1 LDGNFKQAQ
10 RQKSAAG
17 NQREEFS
24 KSPSV
29 IPARLGGA
37 SGEAWADTGIQL
49 RLCFDMGKSFFLFL
63 LPLACLTGCSSVSID
78 KARANFYTGRF
89 AQANENLK
97 EVPPGDKD
105 EVLYLS
111 ERGMIRQTLGL
122 YDESNKDW
130 RQATEI
136 NERLAD
142 YSVSRETASLMS
154 NDKVL
159 TYRGVPFE
167 RTLIYTF
174 LAKNYLAQSNWDY
187 SAICARNIISHLDN
201 LNGFPDLSYS
211 RYMAGFCLE
220 MINDKGNAAIQYR
233 SAAKTTRYLA
243 IDPDSGKISAVAS
256 NIPGLTLT
264 NAPPATQPGQEPNEL
279 VCFIGIGKMPKWCQ
293 SEYELDM
300 APFAEIYSGDKYL
313 GRSYPFA
320 NTSGLMADSRKRLA
334 VLQAGKDTTR
344 VVVKEVI
351 AQSVE
356 SQNQAL
362 GDITRL
368 ILFAMEEPDT
378 RCWETLPL
386 WLEVARVPCPSAL
399 KNYKVVFKTSSGV
412 ALKTSVVSA
421 PIARRGNIFVSFCR
435 DLEGE

>member
-1 LDGNFKQAQ
+1 MTRSVRARARGQCRARTGRGQ
-10 RQKSAAG
+10 RLGSDTPSQPGAAG
-17 NQREEFS
+17 EAPRAAGR
-24 KSPSV
+24 V
-29 IPARLGGA
+29 ALADDAAGLGAVTLAVTLAVPARAALLAPGVLGQDPLIT
-37 SGEAWADTGIQL
+37 SG
-49 RLCFDMGKSFFLFL
+49 F
-63 LPLACLTGCSSVSID
+63 
-78 KARANFYTGRF
+78 
-89 AQANENLK
+89 
-97 EVPPGDKD
+97 
-105 EVLYLS
+105 
-111 ERGMIRQTLGL
+111 
-122 YDESNKDW
+122 
-130 RQATEI
+130 
-136 NERLAD
+136 
-142 YSVSRETASLMS
+142 
-154 NDKVL
+154 
-159 TYRGVPFE
+159 
-167 RTLIYTF
+167 
-174 LAKNYLAQSNWDY
+174 
-187 SAICARNIISHLDN
+187 
-201 LNGFPDLSYS
+201 
-211 RYMAGFCLE
+211 
-220 MINDKGNAAIQYR
+220 
-233 SAAKTTRYLA
+233 YLA